1 MSGHRYGELFVV
13 DDEKE
18 GPAYLVKVSRKRGG
32 DPSIK
37 FSEMEIQLIIDKYYT
52 NILLKDS
59 GEYNF

>member
-1 MSGHRYGELFVV
+1 MV